1 MRIRIEHRTTL
12 SYDQQI
18 SEAYTEM
25 RLKPMD
31 AGGQRCLSFN
41 LVTEPH
47 GEIMQYLERRRNDV
61 RNFDVL
67 APHTRL
73 MVYAVSEVL
82 TPPRLTDEERE
93 LSPLDN
99 YDFLDPSIY
108 APQDETICRFASSY
122 AGDDVK
128 AAIYA
133 LMNAVYTELKY
144 VPGATDVKTKAPD
157 VLAIGQGVCQDFAHV
172 MIASCRCLG
181 IPARYVSGYLHDPQ
195 SDGRAAASHAWVDA
209 YTPDEG
215 WLSLDPTH
223 NCEQTEHYVRLAIG
237 RDYGDVPPTR
247 GVFKGKARETLD
259 VQVNVQAL

>member
-12 SYDQQI
+12 SYDEQI

-25 RLKPMD
+25 RLRPLD

-73 MVYAVSEVL
+73 MVFATSEVL
-82 TPPRLTDEERE
+82 TPLRLTDDERA
-93 LSPLDN
+93 LSPLDRFD
-99 YDFLDPSIY
+99 YLEPSPY
-108 APQDETICRFASSY
+108 ASGDEMICRFAGPY
-122 AGDDVK
+122 TGENDK
-128 AAIYA
+128 ATIYN
-133 LMNAVYTELKY
+133 LMKAVYTQLMY

-157 VLAIGQGVCQDFAHV
+157 VLSMGRGVCQDFAHV

-181 IPARYVSGYLHDPQ
+181 IPARYISGYLHDPQ
-195 SDGRAAASHAWVDA
+195 LDGQATATHAWVDA
-209 YTPDEG
+209 FTSDEG
-215 WLSLDPTH
+215 WISLDPTH
-223 NCEQTEHYVRLAIG
+223 DCEQSEHYVRLAVG
-237 RDYGDVPPTR
+237 RDYADVPPTR
-247 GVFKGKARETLD
+247 GVYKGKAHETLE
-259 VQVNVQAL
+259 VQVNVKEL